1 MCLAFFGTALCL
13 IGVVLSKCDKTLS
26 IIFFV
31 LGMGL
36 NGCCYSGF
44 LSNYVDMAPDFAGIL
59 MGFCNSFGNTPGFIA
74 PYVAAM
80 FYSEGVIIINLV
92 HFIEIVNI
100 HVILFISKLYTIGE
114 KSFTPV
120 LQFMSSLK
128 SFISYLRHQNYNLG
142 V

>member
-1 MCLAFFGTALCL
+1 
-13 IGVVLSKCDKTLS
+13 
-26 IIFFV
+26 
-31 LGMGL
+31 MGL

-80 FYSEGVIIINLV
+80 FYSEGVTILNLAY
-92 HFIEIVNI
+92 FLMNVNNYI
-100 HVILFISKLYTIGE
+100 ILFFSKIYTIGG
-114 KSFTPV
+114 KSSIPV

-142 V
+142 G